1 MEKSC
6 GAIIIN
12 NNKILM
18 VKQRNGVVGFPKGH
32 VEKGETEEETAL
44 REIKEET
51 NLDVK
56 IDESKRFENSY
67 IMDNGIKKEVVFFL
81 ASPINDELIKQDCEI
96 EKLKWVDID
105 KVLDILTYD
114 DLKEL
119 FKKALKE
126 I

>member
-12 NNKILM
+12 DNKVLM

-32 VEKGETEEETAL
+32 MEKGETEVETAL

-105 KVLDILTYD
+105 KVLDTLTYD